1 LTHNVLSFSIRSKN
15 KQILCSPYSETQ
27 LEGGNDGTEGTG
39 SSLVR
44 VRVEGDD
51 IEGAGTSVVI
61 VLRELGAC

>member
-15 KQILCSPYSETQ
+15 KQILRSPYSETQ

-44 VRVEGDD
+44 VRVEGNGIAGDD
-51 IEGAGTSVVI
+51 FVI
-61 VLRELGAC
+61 NKLEIRTRD